1 MDQSGLGWDWAH
13 VHPNFKIFLVNQFSI
28 CGEYGL
34 KLMFN
39 IRGIE
44 LDDGEG
50 NSFGWFKD

>member
-1 MDQSGLGWDWAH
+1 M
-13 VHPNFKIFLVNQFSI
+13 FLVNQFSI

-39 IRGIE
+39 ISGIE